1 MPTKGSPSLFP
12 ELEMDLIVIQDGS
25 WIKIMSK
32 LELTSRIMLII
43 RLFFCMFCENIF
55 KSFKIILYHH
65 LQLNELRFFGFSE
78 A

>member
-1 MPTKGSPSLFP
+1 MPIKGSPSLFP
-12 ELEMDLIVIQDGS
+12 ELGMDLIVIQDGS

-43 RLFFCMFCENIF
+43 RLFSCMFCENIF
-55 KSFKIILYHH
+55 KFFKIILYHH
-65 LQLNELRFFGFSE
+65 SQLNEMRFFGFSE